1 MTDQVTVLHTES
13 SHGWGGQEQRTFREC
28 LGIRKPGVRP
38 MVLCPPEAELGRRAS
53 AAGIEVFPCPM
64 RKSYDLAA
72 VRTIL
77 RVLREEAVDIV
88 NTHSGRDSFLAGV
101 AARLSRRR
109 PAVVRTRHLAMPITS
124 RVSYA
129 YLPHRVV
136 TVSGYVKEYLV
147 REGVPTERIVVVPT
161 GIDTGRFADG
171 AAPANLREELGLPPD
186 ALLVGSV
193 AVLRNKKGHRFLLEA
208 APSVLARFPNAVFL
222 IVGTGP
228 QEKNLRDAIDS
239 LGLSGS
245 VRMLGHRED
254 VPNVLLSL
262 DLFVLPTVEEALG
275 TAFLEAMATG
285 RAVVGCRV
293 GGVPEVVEE
302 GKTGL
307 LVPPG
312 DPAALAEA
320 IRSLLADGELRARM
334 GAAGR
339 RSVMARY
346 SVEEM
351 CRRMWE
357 VYRSLLLERGKE

>member
-1 MTDQVTVLHTES
+1 MTDRVTVLHTES
-13 SHGWGGQEQRTFREC
+13 SHGWGGQEQRTLREC
-28 LGIRKPGVRP
+28 LGIRKPGVRAI
-38 MVLCPPEAELGRRAS
+38 VLCPPEAELGRRAS

-147 REGVPTERIVVVPT
+147 REGVPGERIVVVPT
-161 GIDTGRFADG
+161 GIETGRFADG

-186 ALLVGSV
+186 VLLVGAV
-193 AVLRNKKGHRFLLEA
+193 AVLRNKKGLRFLLEA
-208 APSVLARFPNAVFL
+208 APSVLARFPRTVFL

-228 QEKNLRDAIDS
+228 QEENLRNAIVS
-239 LGLSGS
+239 MGLSGS

-254 VPNVLLSL
+254 VSRILLSL
-262 DLFVLPTVEEALG
+262 DLFVLPTVQEALG

-307 LVPPG
+307 LVPPE

-320 IRSLLADGELRARM
+320 ILTLLADGELRARM

-339 RSVMARY
+339 QSVMARY

-357 VYRSLLLERGKE
+357 VYRSLLSERGKK

>member
-1 MTDQVTVLHTES
+1 MTDRVTVLHTES
-13 SHGWGGQEQRTFREC
+13 SHGWGGQEQRTLREC
-28 LGIRKPGVRP
+28 LGIGKLGMRT
-38 MVLCPPEAELGRRAS
+38 MVLCPPEAELGRRAF

-72 VRTIL
+72 VRSIL
-77 RVLREEAVDIV
+77 RVLREESVDIV

-147 REGVPTERIVVVPT
+147 REGVPGERIVAVPT
-161 GIDTGRFADG
+161 GIDTGRFADVV
-171 AAPANLREELGLPPD
+171 APPNLREELGLPPD
-186 ALLVGSV
+186 ALLVGTVS
-193 AVLRNKKGHRFLLEA
+193 VLRFKKGHRFLLEA
-208 APSVLARFPNAVFL
+208 APSVLARFPNTVFL
-222 IVGTGP
+222 IVGSGP

-239 LGLSGS
+239 MGLSGS

-254 VPNVLLSL
+254 VSGILLSL
-262 DLFVLPTVEEALG
+262 DLFVLPTLQEALG

-307 LVPPG
+307 LVPPE

-320 IRSLLADGELRARM
+320 ILTLLADGELRARM
-334 GAAGR
+334 GIAGR
-339 RSVMARY
+339 QSVMARY

-357 VYRSLLLERGKE
+357 VYRSLLSERGRK

>member
-1 MTDQVTVLHTES
+1 MTERVTVLHTES
-13 SHGWGGQEQRTFREC
+13 SLGWGGQEQRTVREC
-28 LGIRKPGVRP
+28 LGILKLGMRP
-38 MVLCPPEAELGRRAS
+38 AVLCPQEAEVGRRAA
-53 AAGIEVFPCPM
+53 AAGIEVFPCRM

-72 VRTIL
+72 IRTIL
-77 RVLREEAVDIV
+77 RVLREQAVDVV

-124 RVSYA
+124 RVSYS

-147 REGVPTERIVVVPT
+147 REGVPGERIVVVPT
-161 GIDTGRFADG
+161 GIDTGRFADD

-222 IVGTGP
+222 IVGSGP

-239 LGLSGS
+239 MGLSGS

-254 VPNVLLSL
+254 VPDVLLSL

-275 TAFLEAMATG
+275 TAFLEAMAAG

-312 DPAALAEA
+312 DPAALADA

-339 RSVMARY
+339 QSVMARY

-357 VYRSLLLERGKE
+357 VYRSLLSERGKE

>member
-1 MTDQVTVLHTES
+1 M
-13 SHGWGGQEQRTFREC
+13 REC
-28 LGIRKPGVRP
+28 LGIGKLGART
-38 MVLCPPEAELGRRAS
+38 MVLCPPEAELGRRAES
-53 AAGIEVFPCPM
+53 AGIEVFPCPM
-64 RKSYDLAA
+64 RKSYDIAA

-88 NTHSGRDSFLAGV
+88 NTHSGRDSILAGV

-109 PAVVRTRHLAMPITS
+109 PVVVRTRHLAMPITS
-124 RVSYA
+124 RISYA

-147 REGVPTERIVVVPT
+147 RERVPGERIVVVPT
-161 GIDTGRFADG
+161 GIETGRFADG

-186 ALLVGSV
+186 VLLVGAV
-193 AVLRNKKGHRFLLEA
+193 AVLRNKKGLRFLLEA
-208 APSVLARFPNAVFL
+208 APSVLARFPRTVFL

-228 QEKNLRDAIDS
+228 QEENLRNAIVS
-239 LGLSGS
+239 MGLSGS

-262 DLFVLPTVEEALG
+262 DLFVLPTVQEALG

-307 LVPPG
+307 LVPPE

-320 IRSLLADGELRARM
+320 ILTLLADGELRARM

-339 RSVMARY
+339 QSVMARY

-357 VYRSLLLERGKE
+357 VYRSLLSERGKK

>member
-1 MTDQVTVLHTES
+1 MTDRVTVLHTES

-28 LGIRKPGVRP
+28 LGIRELGARSA
-38 MVLCPPEAELGRRAS
+38 VLCPPEAELGRRAAS
-53 AAGIEVFPCPM
+53 EGIEVFPCPM

-101 AARLSRRR
+101 AARLSRQR
-109 PAVVRTRHLAMPITS
+109 PAVVRTRHLAMAITS

-147 REGVPTERIVVVPT
+147 REGVPEGRIVVVPT

-186 ALLVGSV
+186 ALLVGAV

-228 QEKNLRDAIDS
+228 QEKILRDAIDS
-239 LGLSGS
+239 MGLSGS

-293 GGVPEVVEE
+293 GGVPEVVED

-339 RSVMARY
+339 QSVMARY

-357 VYRSLLLERGKE
+357 LYRSLLLERGKE

>member
-1 MTDQVTVLHTES
+1 MAE
-13 SHGWGGQEQRTFREC
+13 
-28 LGIRKPGVRP
+28 GID
-38 MVLCPPEAELGRRAS
+38 
-53 AAGIEVFPCPM
+53 VFPCPM

-72 VRTIL
+72 VRTLL

-88 NTHSGRDSFLAGV
+88 NTHSGRDSILAGV

-124 RVSYA
+124 RLSYA

-136 TVSGYVKEYLV
+136 TVSRYVKDYLV
-147 REGVPTERIVVVPT
+147 REGVPGERIVVVPT
-161 GIDTGRFADG
+161 GIDTVRFADG

-193 AVLRNKKGHRFLLEA
+193 AVLRAKKGHRSLLEA
-208 APSVLARFPNAVFL
+208 APSVLARFPGAVFL

-228 QEKNLRDAIDS
+228 QEENLRNAIDS
-239 LGLSGS
+239 MGLSGS

-254 VPNVLLSL
+254 VSDVLRSL

-312 DPAALAEA
+312 DPAALADA
-320 IRSLLADGELRARM
+320 IRSLLADGGLRARM

-339 RSVMARY
+339 QSVVAGY
-346 SVEEM
+346 SVEVM
-351 CRRMWE
+351 CRRMRE
-357 VYRSLLLERGKE
+357 VYLSLLSERVKR

>member
-1 MTDQVTVLHTES
+1 M
-13 SHGWGGQEQRTFREC
+13 REC
-28 LGIRKPGVRP
+28 LGIGKLGART
-38 MVLCPPEAELGRRAS
+38 MVLCPPEAELGRRAES
-53 AAGIEVFPCPM
+53 AGIEVFPCPM
-64 RKSYDLAA
+64 RKSYDIAA

-88 NTHSGRDSFLAGV
+88 NTHSGRDSILAGV

-109 PAVVRTRHLAMPITS
+109 PVVVRTRHLAMPITS
-124 RVSYA
+124 RISYA

-147 REGVPTERIVVVPT
+147 REGVPGERIVVVPT
-161 GIDTGRFADG
+161 GIETGRFADG

-186 ALLVGSV
+186 VLLVGAV
-193 AVLRNKKGHRFLLEA
+193 AVLRNKKGLRFLLEA
-208 APSVLARFPNAVFL
+208 APSVLARFPRTVFL

-228 QEKNLRDAIDS
+228 QEENLRNAIVS
-239 LGLSGS
+239 MGLSGS

-262 DLFVLPTVEEALG
+262 DLFVLPTVQEALG

-307 LVPPG
+307 LVPPE

-320 IRSLLADGELRARM
+320 ILTLLADGELRARM

-339 RSVMARY
+339 QSVMARY

-357 VYRSLLLERGKE
+357 VYRSLLSERGKK